1 MYAAYLRLDVWVWD
15 SDRTVVRAAAHR
27 LKASA
32 RRDPAQRDARKRYY
46 RQMLDHHRDA
56 QALVRCWRL

>member
-15 SDRTVVRAAAHR
+15 SDRTVVRR
-27 LKASA
+27 A